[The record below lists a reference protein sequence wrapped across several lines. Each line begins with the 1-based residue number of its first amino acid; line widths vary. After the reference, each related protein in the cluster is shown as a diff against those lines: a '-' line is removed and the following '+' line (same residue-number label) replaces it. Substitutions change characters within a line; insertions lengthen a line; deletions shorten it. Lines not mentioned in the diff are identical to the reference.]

1 MMPQYLLA
9 LPSFMGALV
18 SLGLAGY
25 TLKAPVVQGRPYV
38 VLCGL
43 ATAIWCLGQ
52 FLWLLHDAPEWR
64 LAVAKFQ
71 YLGISSLP
79 PLWFL
84 AGAMFS
90 GRNQLLRS
98 PWLPAVCVIPAIT
111 VLLALSNEWHGLIWA
126 QWLDSRSTIAPIEY
140 GPWFVVHL
148 FYSYTLLTLGSI
160 MMLMHLASSPHYRVP
175 FFAILAA
182 SLIVVLANLTYLSGT
197 QLFPMD
203 VTPTALAIAFPA
215 IAWVATRHR
224 LLQLV
229 PVARSKTLE
238 QLQDG
243 LLVASGNPRRVVDA
257 NPAVIRLLDLQT
269 ENGVTELIGQPLAEL
284 IPAEAL
290 TIAVN
295 DQDDIKTDSARILE
309 VRRFAVSTSEGTQE
323 GDILLLRDVTKAREA
338 ETRLLQTQA
347 RLAEANRKLE
357 TLAATDELTGLDNRR
372 RLTARLNEEI
382 ARCRRSGAPLT
393 MVLADL
399 DHFKNINDSRGHA
412 VGDSVLVACGRA
424 LRELMRPE
432 DLAARFGGEEFA
444 LVFMDTD
451 QDRARLAAL
460 RLQRELSEIQ
470 HVDKDA
476 NNETFQVTW
485 SMGLAS
491 LEHATDDIESLLKRA
506 DAALYHAKEKG
517 RNSIHYHSNGN
528 VIPLKA

>member
-9 LPSFMGALV
+9 LPSFVGALI

-52 FLWLLHDAPEWR
+52 FLWLMHDAPEWR

-71 YLGISSLP
+71 YIGISSLP

-98 PWLPAVCVIPAIT
+98 PWLPLVCCIPAIT

-126 QWLDSRSTIAPIEY
+126 QWLDPTSTIAQIEY
-140 GPWFVVHL
+140 GPWFLVHL

-160 MMLMHLASSPHYRVP
+160 MILMHLAASPHYRLP

-197 QLFPMD
+197 QIFPMD
-203 VTPTALAIAFPA
+203 ITPSALAIAFPA

-269 ENGVTELIGQPLAEL
+269 ENGVAELIGRPLAEL

-290 TIAVN
+290 SIAVN
-295 DQDDIKTDSARILE
+295 DQDDIETESARTLE
-309 VRRFAVSTSEGTQE
+309 VRRFAVSTSQGTQE

-382 ARCRRSGAPLT
+382 ARCRRSGAALT
-393 MVLADL
+393 VVLADL
-399 DHFKNINDSRGHA
+399 DNFKQINDSRGHA
-412 VGDSVLVACGRA
+412 VGDSVLITCGRA
-424 LRELMRPE
+424 LRELMRQE

-444 LVFMDTD
+444 LVFMDSD
-451 QDRARLAAL
+451 RDRARQAAW
-460 RLQRELSEIQ
+460 RLQQKLSEIK
-470 HVDKDA
+470 HIDKNA

-491 LEHATDDIESLLKRA
+491 LEHDTDDIESILKRA
-506 DAALYHAKEKG
+506 DDALYHAKEKG